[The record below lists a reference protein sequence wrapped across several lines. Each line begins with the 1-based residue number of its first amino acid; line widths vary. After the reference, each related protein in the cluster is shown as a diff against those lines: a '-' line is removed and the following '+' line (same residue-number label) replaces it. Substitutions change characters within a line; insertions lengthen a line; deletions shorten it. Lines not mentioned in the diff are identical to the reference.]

1 MAYITRELV
10 VRIRGLKGEMELVH
24 VKLICEGQRHD
35 SAEHMQIKSTGFAM
49 VGEALA
55 LFPTSIAYE
64 MAIAI
69 GGLGEE
75 GESVFLVRRVGHLT
89 RHFEAVLVEVVVADC
104 AGIEHTGGLELAS
117 RAR

>member
-1 MAYITRELV
+1 M
-10 VRIRGLKGEMELVH
+10 
-24 VKLICEGQRHD
+24 KLACDVQRHD
-35 SAEHMQIKSTGFAM
+35 SAEHMQIKSTRFAM
-49 VGEALA
+49 VG
-55 LFPTSIAYE
+55 TSVAYE

-89 RHFEAVLVEVVVADC
+89 RHFEAVLAEVVVADC